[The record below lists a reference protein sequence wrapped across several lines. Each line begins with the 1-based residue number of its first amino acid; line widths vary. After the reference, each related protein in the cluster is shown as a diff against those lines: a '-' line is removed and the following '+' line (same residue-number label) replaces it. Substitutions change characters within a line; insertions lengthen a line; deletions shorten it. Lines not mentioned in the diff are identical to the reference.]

1 MPNIGKSL
9 SSKVYK
15 NNDNVDNSNN
25 ILTTENRKIDKII
38 KILDRSTHQRCSV
51 KKEFLEISQHS
62 QENTCVRVSF
72 LIKLQVPDFINVPS
86 RLKPRHCPNTSKK

>member
-25 ILTTENRKIDKII
+25 ILTTENRKIDKIN
-38 KILDRSTHQRCSV
+38 KILTEAATRGV
-51 KKEFLEISQHS
+51 L
-62 QENTCVRVSF
+62 
-72 LIKLQVPDFINVPS
+72 
-86 RLKPRHCPNTSKK
+86 